1 MELLPLMDDGPDE
14 DADDDWTELYHERG
28 FIRAPRSAYA
38 DRSLWKDLHSKLYL
52 PFLFSWAPVRRWPTC
67 SVQLTPGVR
76 AAVLQRR

>member
-52 PFLFSWAPVRRWPTC
+52 PFLFS
-67 SVQLTPGVR
+67 
-76 AAVLQRR
+76 